1 MSILLK
7 LKSLLLVIAHPDD
20 ESLFFAPLLLAFP
33 QKIHI
38 LCLSTGI
45 INLLPLNT
53 FSFCLTCECTVHIFS
68 HVGNFYGLGSLRRKE
83 LLSAAASFGVS
94 REKILIIEHPNLQDN
109 LTLAWPVNIVRNMIM
124 DTIYSLQPDAVFFF
138 FFPYFL
144 FTWSTFFFQRSLP
157 SMPMEYHSIPI
168 TSQSS
173 EARSKPSSSAS
184 LPPVMDTAPTFC
196 SSS

>member
-1 MSILLK
+1 MY
-7 LKSLLLVIAHPDD
+7 
-20 ESLFFAPLLLAFP
+20 
-33 QKIHI
+33 
-38 LCLSTGI
+38 C
-45 INLLPLNT
+45 
-53 FSFCLTCECTVHIFS
+53 IFS

-184 LPPVMDTAPTFC
+184 LPPVMATAPTSC

>member
-1 MSILLK
+1 MSHLLK

-45 INLLPLNT
+45 THLLPLNT
-53 FSFCLTCECTVHIFS
+53 FSFCIFS

-138 FFPYFL
+138 FFLYFFL
-144 FTWSTFFFQRSLP
+144 FIYNAFFSKRSLP
-157 SMPMEYHSIPI
+157 SMPMEYRSIPI
-168 TSQSS
+168 TSRSS

-184 LPPVMDTAPTFC
+184 LPPVMATAPTSC